1 MSANDNAWTAER
13 FEEMLRAL
21 LRGEVDIEEVCDD
34 LDRIHTFAEAG
45 VLTKDCGL
53 VVTMSD
59 GKRIHLT
66 IQ

>member
-1 MSANDNAWTAER
+1 MNANDNAWTAER

-34 LDRIHTFAEAG
+34 IDRIHTFSEAG
-45 VLTKDCGL
+45 VLTKDRGL
-53 VVTMSD
+53 VVTMQD
-59 GKRIHLT
+59 GKRIHVT

>member
-1 MSANDNAWTAER
+1 
-13 FEEMLRAL
+13 MLRAL
-21 LRGEVDIEEVCDD
+21 LRGEVEIEDVCGDI
-34 LDRIHTFAEAG
+34 DRIHTYAEAG
-45 VLTKDCGL
+45 VLTKDRGL

>member
-1 MSANDNAWTAER
+1 MNWDAER

-34 LDRIHTFAEAG
+34 IDHIHTFAEAG
-45 VLTKDCGL
+45 VLTKDRGL

-59 GKRIHLT
+59 GNRIHLT

>member
-1 MSANDNAWTAER
+1 MNANDNAWTAER

-34 LDRIHTFAEAG
+34 IDRIHTFNEAG
-45 VLTKDCGL
+45 ALTKDRGL
-53 VVTMSD
+53 IVSMSD
-59 GKRIHLT
+59 GKRITIT

>member
-34 LDRIHTFAEAG
+34 IDRIHTFKEYG
-45 VLTKDCGL
+45 VLTNDRGL

-59 GKRIHLT
+59 GKRITIT

>member
-34 LDRIHTFAEAG
+34 IDRIHTFKEYG
-45 VLTKDCGL
+45 LLTNDRGL

-59 GKRIHLT
+59 GKRITIT

>member
-1 MSANDNAWTAER
+1 MEWDAER

-21 LRGEVDIEEVCDD
+21 LRGEVDIEDVCDD
-34 LDRIHTFAEAG
+34 IDRTQTFKEYG
-45 VLTKDCGL
+45 MLTRDSGL

-59 GKRIHLT
+59 GKRITIT

>member
-1 MSANDNAWTAER
+1 MEWNAER

-34 LDRIHTFAEAG
+34 FDRIHTFKEYG
-45 VLTKDCGL
+45 VLTNDRGL

-59 GKRIHLT
+59 GKRITIT

>member
-1 MSANDNAWTAER
+1 MKWDAER

-34 LDRIHTFAEAG
+34 MARIQTFKEYG
-45 VLTKDCGL
+45 MLTNDNGL
-53 VVTMSD
+53 VVTMAD
-59 GKRIHLT
+59 GKKITIT

>member
-1 MSANDNAWTAER
+1 MEWDSER

-21 LRGEVDIEEVCDD
+21 LRGEVEIEDVCGDI
-34 LDRIHTFAEAG
+34 DRIHTFKEYG
-45 VLTKDCGL
+45 VLTKNHGL
-53 VVTMSD
+53 VVTMWD

>member
-1 MSANDNAWTAER
+1 VEWDAER
-13 FEEMLRAL
+13 FEVMLRAL
-21 LRGEVDIEEVCDD
+21 LKGEIDIEDVCGDF
-34 LDRIHTFAEAG
+34 DRIHSFREYG
-45 VLTKDCGL
+45 MLTNDRGL

>member
-1 MSANDNAWTAER
+1 MTWDAER
-13 FEEMLRAL
+13 FEGMLKSL
-21 LRGEVDIEEVCDD
+21 LRGEVDIEDICGDI
-34 LDRIHTFAEAG
+34 DRIHTFSEYG
-45 VLTKDCGL
+45 VLTKDRGL

>member
-1 MSANDNAWTAER
+1 MTWDAER

-21 LRGEVDIEEVCDD
+21 LRGEVEIEDVCGDI
-34 LDRIHTFAEAG
+34 DRIHTFAEAG
-45 VLTKDCGL
+45 VLTKDRGL

>member
-1 MSANDNAWTAER
+1 MSWDAER

-21 LRGEVDIEEVCDD
+21 LRGEVEIEDVCGDI
-34 LDRIHTFAEAG
+34 DRIHTFSEAG
-45 VLTKDCGL
+45 VLTKDRGL
-53 VVTMSD
+53 VVTMRD